1 MGMILIMGRNVE
13 RWSVVKRLACWWEV
27 RRVEAGLEGKSDM
40 ARLKRRK
47 EGKNLGMKRSGVV
60 N

>member
-1 MGMILIMGRNVE
+1 MGRNVE